1 MLDSSDK
8 SKSLVCFAHDIF
20 NVITPGQIFTQ
31 YYTEVF
37 KGDSLFKRT
46 VFDADGIFSAN
57 IPYSENRLWDLS
69 TATQELTWFRQ
80 LLTDMGET
88 QERPIDNQ
96 GAVEMVVMH
105 IDIRYHFVRER
116 GKHGAIILEY
126 VFTNEMLADILNC
139 FILLFSNPDMTMF
152 FRELKY
158 T

>member
-1 MLDSSDK
+1 MQMVLSRK
-8 SKSLVCFAHDIF
+8 PLIW
-20 NVITPGQIFTQ
+20 G
-31 YYTEVF
+31 
-37 KGDSLFKRT
+37 
-46 VFDADGIFSAN
+46 
-57 IPYSENRLWDLS
+57 LS
-69 TATQELTWFRQ
+69 TATQELTWFPQ